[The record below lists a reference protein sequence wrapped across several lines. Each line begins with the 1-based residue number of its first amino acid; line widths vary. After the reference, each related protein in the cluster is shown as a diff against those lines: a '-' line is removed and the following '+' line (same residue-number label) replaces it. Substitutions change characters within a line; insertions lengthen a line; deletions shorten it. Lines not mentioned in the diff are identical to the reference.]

1 MPRSP
6 VRIPIRDHRSDP
18 QHIHNLNLT
27 WNLKHV
33 HNGNDQAETH
43 LPNPMFITLAI
54 HLPSPSSH
62 KSAIN
67 PIQSAFFE
75 ITNFPSSIPIFPS

>member
-6 VRIPIRDHRSDP
+6 VRIPIRDPRSDP
-18 QHIHNLNLT
+18 QHIRVSFEKLPTFVIHNLNLT

-43 LPNPMFITLAI
+43 LPNPMFITFVI

-67 PIQSAFFE
+67 PI
-75 ITNFPSSIPIFPS
+75 